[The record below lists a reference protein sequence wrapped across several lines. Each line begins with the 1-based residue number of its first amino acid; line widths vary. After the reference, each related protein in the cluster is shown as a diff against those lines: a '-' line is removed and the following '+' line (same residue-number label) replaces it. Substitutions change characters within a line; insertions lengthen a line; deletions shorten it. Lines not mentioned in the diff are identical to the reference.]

1 MTLADQFV
9 ARGCQPDDAER
20 QAALVRR
27 TAASFAAA
35 LGRAPEWR
43 WFVPGRLEVFG
54 KHTDYAGGDVLVAAA
69 PRGFAVAASPR
80 DDGRLHVVD
89 VKNNVSLWLAAVD
102 TGQLRSGWASYL
114 QVTRRRLASNFPG
127 AALGLDLAFASDL
140 PRAAG
145 MSSSSALVTAAATA
159 LVTRGALD
167 QREEWRHAIQTPED
181 HATYLG
187 CIENGAS
194 FGALAGTSG
203 VGTHGGSEDHT
214 AILLGEAGTFGH
226 FCFVPTTRLA
236 RVPCPPRWVFVV
248 ATSGVHAD
256 KAGSVRDRYNHVTF
270 GVRALLARWNADAAV
285 AAPSLA
291 AALRKPGAEARLR
304 TLVAEDSSDGWTSAA
319 LLARLD
325 HFLAE
330 DAIVRDAVDA
340 THRADAAAVGDLARR
355 SQAHAE
361 QWLGNQVPETALLA
375 SLAGECGAFGATS
388 FGAGFGGG
396 VWALVHEDDAAT
408 FAEAWIAAYLQR
420 CPSATNVAVVPVRP
434 GPGVIALPHDAA

>member
-27 TAASFAAA
+27 TSASFAAA

-89 VKNNVSLWLAAVD
+89 VKNDVSLWLAATD
-102 TGQLRSGWASYL
+102 TGSLRPGWASYL
-114 QVTRRRLASNFPG
+114 QVTRRRLATNFPG
-127 AALGLDLAFASDL
+127 APLGLDLAFASDL

-159 LVTRGALD
+159 LISRGALD
-167 QREEWRHAIQTPED
+167 QRDEWRRAIRTPED

-187 CIENGAS
+187 CIENGAT
-194 FGALAGTSG
+194 FGPLSGTSG

-214 AILLGEAGTFGH
+214 AILLGEAGTLGH
-226 FCFVPTTRLA
+226 FRFVPTTRVA
-236 RVPCPPRWVFVV
+236 RVPCPPCWVFVV

-256 KAGSVRDRYNHVTF
+256 KAGSVRDRYNRATY
-270 GVRALLARWNADAAV
+270 GIRALLARWNAAAAV
-285 AAPSLA
+285 ASPSLA
-291 AALRKPGAEARLR
+291 AALQKPGAEAHLR
-304 TLVAEDSSDGWTSAA
+304 ELVRRDVPDGWTVAA
-319 LLARLD
+319 LLERLD

-330 DAIVRDAVDA
+330 DAIVREAVDA
-340 THRADAAAVGDLARR
+340 VHRSDAPAVGALAAR
-355 SQAHAE
+355 SQAGAE
-361 QWLGNQVPETALLA
+361 RWLGNQVPETSLLA
-375 SLAGECGAFGATS
+375 ALARDCGAYGATS

-396 VWALVHEDDAAT
+396 VWALVHADQAGAFADA
-408 FAEAWIAAYLQR
+408 WVAAYR
-420 CPSATNVAVVPVRP
+420 HRWPAATNVAVVPVRP

>member
-9 ARGCQPDDAER
+9 ARGCQPEDAER

-89 VKNNVSLWLAAVD
+89 VKNNVSLWLAAAD
-102 TGQLRSGWASYL
+102 TGPLRSGWASYL
-114 QVTRRRLASNFPG
+114 QVTRRRLATNFAG
-127 AALGLDLAFASDL
+127 APLGLDLAFASDL

-159 LVTRGALD
+159 LVTRGGLD
-167 QREEWRHAIQTPED
+167 HREEWRQAIQSPED

-187 CIENGAS
+187 CIENGAT
-194 FGALAGTSG
+194 FGPLAGTSG

-214 AILLGEAGTFGH
+214 AILLGEAGTLGH
-226 FCFVPTTRLA
+226 FRFVPTTRLA

-256 KAGSVRDRYNHVTF
+256 KAGSVRDRYNRTTF
-270 GVRALLARWNADAAV
+270 GVRALLQRWNASAAV

-291 AALRKPGAEARLR
+291 AALEKPGAEGQLR
-304 TLVAEDSSDGWTSAA
+304 ELVRQDVPDGWTSAA
-319 LLARLD
+319 LLERLD
-325 HFLAE
+325 HFVAE
-330 DAIVRDAVDA
+330 DALVREAVEA
-340 THRADAAAVGDLARR
+340 VHRADAAAVGALAVR

-361 QWLGNQVPETALLA
+361 TWLGNQVPETALLA
-375 SLAGECGAFGATS
+375 ALARECGAFGATS

-408 FAEAWIAAYLQR
+408 FADAWIAAYRHR
-420 CPSATNVAVVPVRP
+420 CPKATNVAVVPVRP